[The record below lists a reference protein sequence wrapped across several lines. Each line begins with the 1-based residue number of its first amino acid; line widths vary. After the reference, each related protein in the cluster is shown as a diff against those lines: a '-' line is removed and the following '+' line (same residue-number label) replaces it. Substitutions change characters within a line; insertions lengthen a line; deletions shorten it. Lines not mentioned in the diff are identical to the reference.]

1 MAVTPIQ
8 LETLV
13 TSAAGV
19 PFRQR
24 VEFALVA
31 IAENISTEAGNTALH
46 AQRKAL
52 ATQIMLSPDNYVT
65 NFAQGLIAQ
74 LPLASTNMVTV
85 NAVPNAD
92 VDTTDAS
99 FQTILA
105 SIFNDYFP

>member
-1 MAVTPIQ
+1 
-8 LETLV
+8 
-13 TSAAGV
+13 
-19 PFRQR
+19 
-24 VEFALVA
+24 
-31 IAENISTEAGNTALH
+31 
-46 AQRKAL
+46 
-52 ATQIMLSPDNYVT
+52 MLSPDNYVT